1 MRQVLD
7 QIKVAQNRH
16 QRTFFSVSP
25 MARATLTR
33 LPPSSEISRRS
44 AEAASRVAKS
54 SARRSGAAEEEEVR
68 KRKETSSASLRPEPA

>member
-1 MRQVLD
+1 
-7 QIKVAQNRH
+7 
-16 QRTFFSVSP
+16 

-54 SARRSGAAEEEEVR
+54 SARRSGATEEEVR

>member
-1 MRQVLD
+1 M
-7 QIKVAQNRH
+7 
-16 QRTFFSVSP
+16 
-25 MARATLTR
+25 ATLTR

-54 SARRSGAAEEEEVR
+54 SARRSGAAEDEGEVR